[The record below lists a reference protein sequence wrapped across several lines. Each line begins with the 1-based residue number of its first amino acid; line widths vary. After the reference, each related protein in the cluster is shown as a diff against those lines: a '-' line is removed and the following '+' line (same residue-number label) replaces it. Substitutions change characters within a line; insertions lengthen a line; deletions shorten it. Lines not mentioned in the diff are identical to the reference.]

1 MPQINEHLKWCLKDP
16 KRLIKTKPD
25 LDLAQKHIKKSEY
38 NYGVV
43 QILEKLKL
51 YEWAFNVGFYAIYHC
66 FLAILAKYGYQSR
79 NQACTITILLTLIND
94 KKLNMDKDRV
104 TQFDTL
110 DVEKDIASPTTPK
123 TIRANREVSTYGV
136 ETSIDLQQL
145 KNIKELILK
154 VQRETIR
161 ILGE

>member
-1 MPQINEHLKWCLKDP
+1 MPQIDEHLKWCLKDS

-25 LDLAQKHIKKSEY
+25 LDLAQKHVKKSEY

-43 QILEKLKL
+43 QTLERLKV
-51 YEWAFNVGFYAIYHC
+51 YDWAFNVGFYAIYHC
-66 FLAILAKYGYQSR
+66 FLAILAKYGYESR
-79 NQACTITILLTLIND
+79 NQACTITVLLALINE
-94 KKLNMDKDRV
+94 KKLDLDKDLV

-110 DVEKDIASPTTPK
+110 DVEKNITNPTV
-123 TIRANREVSTYGV
+123 RERREISTYGV

-145 KNIKELILK
+145 KKIKDLILK

-161 ILGE
+161 IVGE

>member
-1 MPQINEHLKWCLKDP
+1 MPQIDEHLKWCLKDP

-25 LDLAQKHIKKSEY
+25 LALAQKHIKKSEY

-43 QILEKLKL
+43 QTLEKLKT
-51 YEWAFNVGFYAIYHC
+51 YDWAFNVGFYAIYHC
-66 FLAILAKYGYQSR
+66 FLAILAKYGYESR
-79 NQACTITILLTLIND
+79 NQACTITVLHTLINE
-94 KKLNMDKDRV
+94 KKLDLDKDLV

-110 DVEKDIASPTTPK
+110 DVEKNITNPTV
-123 TIRANREVSTYGV
+123 RERRELSTYGV

-145 KNIKELILK
+145 KKIKELILK

-161 ILGE
+161 ILEE

>member
-1 MPQINEHLKWCLKDP
+1 MPQIDGHLKWCLKDP

-43 QILEKLKL
+43 QTLERLKI
-51 YEWAFNVGFYAIYHC
+51 YDWAFNVGFYSIYHC
-66 FLAILAKYGYQSR
+66 FLAILIKYGYESR
-79 NQACTITILLTLIND
+79 NQACTITVLHTLIND
-94 KKLNMDKDRV
+94 KKLELDKDLV

-110 DVEKDIASPTTPK
+110 DVEKNITNPTV
-123 TIRANREVSTYGV
+123 RERRELSTYGV

-145 KNIKELILK
+145 KKIKELILK

-161 ILGE
+161 ILQE